1 MTRRIEEI
9 QQIHFAGLRAI
20 IHRHR
25 MCFNCNPA
33 LALEVHR
40 IEQLVLLVAL
50 VNRPRRLEQ
59 SVRQSCFAV
68 IDVRDDAE
76 IARQFDSHESRTM
89 RARGYGVNC
98 TAVLSFRPKW
108 RNLLLLSETFRDV
121 STSLDMT
128 EQIRSTSCR

>member
-1 MTRRIEEI
+1 MTRRIEQI
-9 QQIHFAGLRAI
+9 QQIDLPGFRAI

-25 MCFNCNPA
+25 MRFDRDPA
-33 LALEVHR
+33 FAFEVHR

-59 SVRQSCFAV
+59 SIRQSCFAV

-89 RARGYGVNC
+89 RARAYWVNC
-98 TAVLSFRPKW
+98 SAFLRNAFRSW
-108 RNLLLLSETFRDV
+108 RLTQPPYNIATNAETD
-121 STSLDMT
+121 SHH
-128 EQIRSTSCR
+128 RSAGQSCL